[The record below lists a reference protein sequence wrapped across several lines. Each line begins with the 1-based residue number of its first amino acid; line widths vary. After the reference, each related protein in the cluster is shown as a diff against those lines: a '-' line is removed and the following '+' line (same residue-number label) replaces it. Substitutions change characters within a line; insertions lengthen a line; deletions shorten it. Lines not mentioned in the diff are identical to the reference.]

1 VTTGELIVVGIL
13 AVLAL
18 AGAVLWVAGIVE
30 RVRADRRADA
40 EAQLP
45 PIATEPCELC
55 KAALGI
61 TLVAVRIAS
70 GPVWLEL
77 VCYGCAVEGV
87 AAGRHTIVMPNARRV
102 RPAPHQS

>member
-1 VTTGELIVVGIL
+1 MTAGELVVIGIL
-13 AVLAL
+13 SVLSV
-18 AGAVLWVAGIVE
+18 AGFVLWLGSAALLRSRAT
-30 RVRADRRADA
+30 RVRTP
-40 EAQLP
+40 EL

-55 KAALGI
+55 RAALGV

-77 VCYGCAVEGV
+77 LCHGCAVEGV

-102 RPAPHQS
+102 RPSTHNS